1 MDPRPEQDLLAR
13 KREMHEETNADLIP
27 FRQWH
32 LAMAQSEFDRAVALY
47 KEENEQ

>member
-1 MDPRPEQDLLAR
+1 MLE
-13 KREMHEETNADLIP
+13 EMNADLIP

-32 LAMAQSEFDRAVALY
+32 LAMAQAEFDQVVARY